1 MMHKILKHLLVAC
14 CAILFSTNTNAQAL
28 PDPTHWTYNVKKM
41 SENQYVV
48 SFKLQLDKGWH
59 IWAMDAGGDG
69 LQIVPS
75 FTFEANEKIELID
88 DMNEV
93 GTKISEEMEG
103 VDGIVNFY
111 SDNVVYFQNVKGTP
125 GTVIKGQH
133 EYQVCNDKICLP
145 PKEVEFSFT
154 LK

>member
-1 MMHKILKHLLVAC
+1 MLHKILKHLLFTC
-14 CAILFSTNTNAQAL
+14 CAIVFSTNVNAQAF
-28 PDPTHWTYNVKKM
+28 PDPTHWTYTVKKM

-75 FTFEANEKIELID
+75 FVFDENKNIELID
-88 DMNEV
+88 EINEL
-93 GTKISEEMEG
+93 GTMTTTTMEG
-103 VDGIVNFY
+103 VEGEVNFY
-111 SDNVVYFQNVKGTP
+111 SDKVTYFQNVKGKA
-125 GTVIKGQH
+125 GTVIKGKH
-133 EYQVCNDKICLP
+133 EYQVCNDMMCLP
-145 PKEVEFSFT
+145 SKELDFTFT